1 MHSCLSRSITTSSDY
16 CRRSGKL
23 STHAP
28 FIDFLSITKWM
39 TTKAGKCPQIKMKP
53 NVFCQRKKG
62 VYRFTKAHTARH
74 GNVLGLANKVTA
86 MFFADF
92 VKLTFS
98 IGSGAGNDITRH
110 VKSKKHQEIEKVKT
124 SKSNT
129 AITAFFSPSSGRQL
143 NEDANGEHSVAV
155 TRAEVMMCELL
166 VHHNLPLAA
175 ADTWA
180 SGFKHMFP
188 DSKIAAG
195 M

>member
-1 MHSCLSRSITTSSDY
+1 MDDKE
-16 CRRSGKL
+16 SGKVPPDKEESECSL
-23 STHAP
+23 PAKKRRVQVYKSSYSKTWKCIGPSTQG
-28 FIDFLSITKWM
+28 D
-39 TTKAGKCPQIKMKP
+39 
-53 NVFCQRKKG
+53 NYVFC
-62 VYRFTKAHTARH
+62 RFCETD
-74 GNVLGLANKVTA
+74 L
-86 MFFADF
+86 
-92 VKLTFS
+92 S
-98 IGSGAGNDITRH
+98 IGSGGGNDITRH

-129 AITAFFSPSSGRQL
+129 SITAFFSSSSGRQL

-166 VHHNLPLAA
+166 AHHNLPLAA
-175 ADTWA
+175 ADTLA